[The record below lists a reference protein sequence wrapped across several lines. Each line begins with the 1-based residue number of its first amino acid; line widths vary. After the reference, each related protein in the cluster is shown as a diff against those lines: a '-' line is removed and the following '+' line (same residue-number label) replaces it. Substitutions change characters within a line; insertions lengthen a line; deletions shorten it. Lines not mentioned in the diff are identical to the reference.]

1 MKQSCVSAFA
11 RAARRFALAAVA
23 LGFGAGTLLAQS
35 STGKI
40 EGRVRD
46 QAGAPIANA
55 QVFIVGTAF
64 NALTNPQGYYFINN
78 VPAGTI
84 SVRAAFIGYKSTQVD
99 GVKVLAGQTG
109 TVDIQLEQTA
119 VQIQEITVVQ
129 QTQPLVPRDEVTSK
143 QRIDGEFTRNLPV
156 DRLNAVLALQPGVVA
171 SPTANTLSIR
181 GGRTEEA
188 VTYVDGVPITPGYR
202 GDARVSSNGTSIGV
216 GPGSLEEASVTTGSS
231 SAEFGN
237 AQSGVIAINTRTGG
251 NQYTGNVSFET
262 DELFGTG
269 SSLGFNRIVGS
280 VGGPLYQNLTFF
292 VSGTLEGQKSIASG
306 RGSEDFPMFVQAGVD
321 TTVAVP
327 TALGDPTADTTM
339 VNVYNYAIF
348 RGDCDAFSSAG
359 SADTVDGALS
369 QDVQEIRSNYGV
381 DCQGVRV
388 PYSGRSTY
396 QLSGKLNYT
405 YGTGSRISLT
415 ALASQF
421 QGRRFTENADV
432 TTRHLTY
439 GDLYN
444 PQMLEGF
451 RDYSRTYILN
461 WTQNLSRSSE
471 RALALET
478 YFSYQQDRTLQSP
491 LTRES
496 EVNSRDPFGGFLI
509 APLDFLF
516 DFSSFPLDDQ
526 LVTNFRDNVAGSRRS
541 PFDLENTAQYA
552 LIDNYRNNA
561 YGLYN
566 ADDLARLEFP
576 EGGGPSSAT
585 SQTGIIG
592 KLILYKENRAIGK
605 ANLDWQVD
613 RYNRVKI
620 GGEFTR
626 YDIFSYAHDL
636 DSQAFSDVYHE
647 KPIRW
652 NAFIED
658 RLDLGDVVVQGG
670 VRYDAYDTR
679 ASRPFLLDTIA
690 VSPTFGQYIP
700 FPRTNSYAGTV
711 ASGPLAGQ
719 ELLQYRPDES
729 HEYLSPHIQVSFPVT
744 ERTNFRLS
752 YAHQVQAPDFGV
764 MLQGIN
770 TDLSIT
776 NTNNF
781 YGSDLD
787 FGRTITFEF
796 GVRHAFN
803 DDMVL
808 DIAAYNK
815 DNLSNAAGRLVSR
828 FDPFRKNNQNL
839 RFMTNADFGNTR
851 GIDLRIDR
859 RFGNLFNGTLSY
871 TFQDAK
877 NTGSDPDT
885 YLDFGSRVLNA
896 VSGGNQPPPQAIL
909 PTDFSRPHTLSGA
922 FSLNF
927 PADWRSGTTL
937 GSIFQN
943 FGVFTLFRYTSG
955 NAYTPCNPDIQGD
968 ADVVSGDNCE
978 REFPSPLNSS
988 RLPAFKQLDMRFT
1001 KGFGIGGLDIT
1012 AYLDARNILNFRNII
1027 QVFASKGDITN
1038 ATEADANWQADSLD
1052 LAAEADASA
1061 ALQGDGSITLPTAH
1075 EQCASWVTAQ
1085 SDTPAAPNCIALIR
1099 AEQRYGNGDGTFDT
1113 DEQRRASDALYNIVR
1128 GSYNFLGQG
1137 RKLRLGFEVNF

>member
-23 LGFGAGTLLAQS
+23 LGFGAGSLLAQGT
-35 STGKI
+35 TGKL

-78 VPAGTI
+78 VPAGTYN
-84 SVRAAFIGYKSTQVD
+84 VRAAFIGYKSTQVD
-99 GVKVLAGQTG
+99 GVKMLAGQTI
-109 TVDIQLEQTA
+109 TTDVQLEQTA
-119 VQIQEITVVQ
+119 VQIQEITVVT

-143 QRIDGEFTRNLPV
+143 QRIDGEFTRNLPA
-156 DRLNAVLALQPGVVA
+156 DRLNSVLALQPGVVA
-171 SPTANTLSIR
+171 SPTGNTLSIR
-181 GGRTEEA
+181 GGRTQEQ
-188 VTYVDGVPITPGYR
+188 VTYVDGVPVTPGYR

-216 GPGSLEEASVTTGSS
+216 SPQSLEEASVTTGSS

-237 AQSGVIAINTRTGG
+237 AQSGVVAINTRTGG
-251 NQYTGNVSFET
+251 NEYTGNLSFES
-262 DELFGTG
+262 DEPFGKG
-269 SSLGFNRIVGS
+269 NSLGFNRVVGS
-280 VGGPLYQNLTFF
+280 VGGPILQNLTFF
-292 VSGTLEGQKSIASG
+292 VSGTLEGQQSIESG
-306 RGSEDFPMFVQAGVD
+306 MNSEDFPLFVQAGVD
-321 TTVAVP
+321 TTVSVP
-327 TALGDPTADTTM
+327 TTIGDPTSDTTA

-348 RGDCDAFSSAG
+348 RGNCDTFQDAG
-359 SADTVDGALS
+359 SANDTAAA
-369 QDVQEIRSNYGV
+369 VQGIRNNYGV
-381 DCQGVRV
+381 DCQGIRV

-396 QLSGKLNYT
+396 QLSGKLNYS

-415 ALASQF
+415 ALGSQF
-421 QGRRFTENADV
+421 QGRRFTENAELV
-432 TTRHLTY
+432 GRHITY

-451 RDYSRTYILN
+451 RDYSRAYILN

-478 YFSYQQDRTLQSP
+478 YFSYQQDRTMQSP
-491 LTRES
+491 LARQS
-496 EVNSRDPFGGFLI
+496 ELDSRDPFGGFMI
-509 APLDFLF
+509 SPLDFLF

-526 LVTNFRDNVAGSRRS
+526 LVTNYRDNISGSRRS
-541 PFDLENTAQYA
+541 PYDLENTAQYA
-552 LIDNYRNNA
+552 LVDNYRNNA

-566 ADDLARLEFP
+566 KDAVANVEFP
-576 EGGGPSSAT
+576 EAGGPSSNTAAG
-585 SQTGIIG
+585 GIVG
-592 KLILYKENRAIGK
+592 SLILYKENRALGK
-605 ANLDWQVD
+605 ANLDWQLD
-613 RYNRVKI
+613 RYNRVKL
-620 GGEFTR
+620 GGEFTK
-626 YDIFSYAHDL
+626 YDIFSYSHAL

-652 NAFIED
+652 NAFVED
-658 RLDLGDVVVQGG
+658 RLDLGDVVVEGG
-670 VRYDAYDTR
+670 IRYDVYDTR
-679 ASRPFLLDTIA
+679 ASRPFLLDT
-690 VSPTFGQYIP
+690 VSANPTFGQYVP

-719 ELLQYRPDES
+719 ELLQFRPDER
-729 HEYLSPHIQVSFPVT
+729 HDYLSPHIQVSFPVT
-744 ERTNFRLS
+744 DRTNFRLS
-752 YAHQVQAPDFGV
+752 YAHQVQSPDFGV

-803 DDMVL
+803 DDMVI
-808 DIAAYNK
+808 DVAAYNK

-828 FDPFRKNNQNL
+828 YDPFRKNNQNL

-851 GIDLRIDR
+851 GIDVRIDR

-871 TFQDAK
+871 TYQSAK

-885 YLDFGSRVLNA
+885 YLDFGSRVLNQ

-927 PADWRSGTTL
+927 PSGWQS
-937 GSIFQN
+937 GSTAGAIFQN
-943 FGVFTLFRYTSG
+943 FGVFALFRYTSG
-955 NAYTPCNPDIQGD
+955 NPYTPCNPDIQGD
-968 ADVVSGDNCE
+968 ADVVSGDNCD
-978 REFPSPLNSS
+978 REFPSPLNSA

-1001 KGFGIGGLDIT
+1001 KGFGLGGLDIT
-1012 AYLDARNILNFRNII
+1012 AYLDARNIFNFRNII
-1027 QVFASKGDITN
+1027 QVFAAKGDITN
-1038 ATEADANWQADSLD
+1038 SLESGPNWQADSLD
-1052 LAAEADASA
+1052 LAGEATQSSA
-1061 ALQGDGSITLPTAH
+1061 LNDDGSISLPSAH
-1075 EQCASWVTAQ
+1075 EDCANWITAQ
-1085 SDTPAAPNCIALIR
+1085 SEPAAPNCVALIR
-1099 AEQRYGNGDGTFDT
+1099 AEQRYGNGDGTFDVS
-1113 DEQRRASDALYNIVR
+1113 EQRRASDALYNVVR
-1128 GSYNFLGQG
+1128 GSYNFLGQP
-1137 RKLRLGFEVNF
+1137 RRMRLGLEVNF